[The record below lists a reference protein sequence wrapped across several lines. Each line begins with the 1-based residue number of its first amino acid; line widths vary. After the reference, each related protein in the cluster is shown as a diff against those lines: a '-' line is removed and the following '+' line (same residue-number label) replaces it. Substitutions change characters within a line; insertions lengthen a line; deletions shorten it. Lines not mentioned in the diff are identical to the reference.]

1 MAGTPTTYT
10 GEAASIWIYSGASS
24 KTHTALGISDFS
36 LTLDKGVVEQ
46 ELVGEA
52 GNYRI
57 AGSLSAE
64 LSLTHCK
71 LDQNAAPWIL
81 GAVVKANDVVISGNA
96 GTNSLHFYLVSCAVT
111 GFDLSMGD
119 ADTISEG
126 SVDFTL
132 RTPYDITRSNKS
144 GITGAFITNT

>member
-1 MAGTPTTYT
+1 MTGTPTTYT
-10 GEAASIWIYSGASS
+10 GENAKIWIYSGTSVA
-24 KTHTALGISDFS
+24 THTGLGISDFS

-52 GNYRI
+52 GNYRV

-81 GAVVKANDVVISGNA
+81 GAVVKGTDLAISGNA
-96 GTNSLHFYLVSCAVT
+96 GPNSLHFYLVSCAVT
-111 GFDLSMGD
+111 GFDISMGD
-119 ADTISEG
+119 ADTITEG
-126 SVDFTL
+126 SVDFAV
-132 RTPYDITRSNKS
+132 RTPYDITSTTVGRTNVLVSNQ
-144 GITGAFITNT
+144 